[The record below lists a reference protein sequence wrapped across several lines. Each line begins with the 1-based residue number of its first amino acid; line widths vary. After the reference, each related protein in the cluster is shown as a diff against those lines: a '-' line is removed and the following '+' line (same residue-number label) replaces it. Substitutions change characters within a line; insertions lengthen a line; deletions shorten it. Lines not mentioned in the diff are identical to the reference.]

1 MVLHWIARNKKFT
14 NIQTFRGAQVR
25 FLPEAFVKMPAKKIS
40 IDNAKQET
48 LFYFVANVVVYRDS
62 DKRCLILK
70 RDEREKAHPGKS
82 AVPGGKLEWK
92 DLPIENPTRING
104 DILDY
109 EDSVE
114 ELLKREILEEAGI
127 QIENE
132 FTYINSVAFI
142 RSDEI
147 PVILVKFAVKY
158 KSGEVVPERGAF
170 TDHAWVNEEEVK
182 NYDCIKGV
190 HEEVK
195 KTIEI
200 FSN

>member
-1 MVLHWIARNKKFT
+1 
-14 NIQTFRGAQVR
+14 
-25 FLPEAFVKMPAKKIS
+25 MPAKKIS
-40 IDNAKQET
+40 IDNAKKDK
-48 LFYFVANVVVYRDS
+48 LFYFVANVVVYREEDG
-62 DKRCLILK
+62 RCLILK
-70 RDEREKAHPGKS
+70 RDEREKAHPGKY

-92 DLPIENPTRING
+92 DLPIEKPTRING

-114 ELLKREILEEAGI
+114 KLLKREVLEEAGI
-127 QIENE
+127 EIENE

-142 RSDEI
+142 RADEI
-147 PVILVKFAVKY
+147 PVILVKFAAKY
-158 KSGEVVPERGAF
+158 KSGEVIPERGGF
-170 TDHAWVNEEEVK
+170 TDYSWVNEEEVK

-200 FSN
+200 FSKTKP

>member
-1 MVLHWIARNKKFT
+1 
-14 NIQTFRGAQVR
+14 
-25 FLPEAFVKMPAKKIS
+25 MPAKKIS
-40 IDNAKQET
+40 IDNAKKEK
-48 LFYFVANVVVYRDS
+48 LFYFVANVVVYRES

-70 RDEREKAHPGKS
+70 RHEREKAHPGKY
-82 AVPGGKLEWK
+82 AVPGGKLEWE
-92 DLPIENPTRING
+92 DLPIEKPTRING

-114 ELLKREILEEAGI
+114 ELLKREVLEEAGI
-127 QIENE
+127 EIENE

-142 RSDEI
+142 RADEI
-147 PVILVKFAVKY
+147 PVILVKFAAKY
-158 KSGEVVPERGAF
+158 KSGEVVPERGGF
-170 TDHAWVNEEEVK
+170 TDYSWVNEEEVK

-200 FSN
+200 FSKTKP